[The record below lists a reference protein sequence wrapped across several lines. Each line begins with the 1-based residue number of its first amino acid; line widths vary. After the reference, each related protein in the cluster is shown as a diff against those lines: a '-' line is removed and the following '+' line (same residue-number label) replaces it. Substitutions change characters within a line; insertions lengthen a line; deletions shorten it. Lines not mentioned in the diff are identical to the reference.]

1 MRAHLSGGR
10 PGRLALLVTAATY
23 VVALAW
29 AAAVLPERVP
39 SHFDA
44 AGRVDD
50 WSSRTTVLAAWVG
63 IGVLVLGG
71 IPLLTRALSGG
82 DGTWVN
88 LPPGWKEHWFAP
100 ERRAEFRVRLQDDM
114 EAFTALTAVLLLAVL
129 GLTTWVGT
137 TGRDGV
143 PWWVLAGLVGGY
155 LALTAAWVVRVR
167 ARYRPSEA
175 S

>member
-1 MRAHLSGGR
+1 MRARLSGGR
-10 PGRLALLVTAATY
+10 PGRLALLVTAAAY

-50 WSSRTTVLAAWVG
+50 WSSRPAALVAWAG

-71 IPLLTRALSGG
+71 IPLLTRALSAG
-82 DGTWVN
+82 DGRWVN
-88 LPPGWKEHWFAP
+88 LPPGWKDHWFAP
-100 ERRAEFRVRLQDDM
+100 ERRAEFRDRLQDDT
-114 EAFTALTAVLLLAVL
+114 EASTALTGVLLLAVL

-137 TGRDGV
+137 TGRDEV

-155 LALTAAWVVRVR
+155 LALTAAWALRVR
-167 ARYRPSEA
+167 ARYRPPGVS
-175 S
+175 